1 MALDAILLS
10 GIVNELKPK
19 TEGAKIDKVQ
29 QPERDQILLTLRCG
43 RENLKLLICAGA
55 GNGRIQLSSASFENP
70 KEPPMFCMLLRKYLV
85 GGRIV
90 SLEQA
95 EWERLV
101 LVDITSSNELG
112 DSVDLRLAV
121 ELMGRSSNLVL
132 IGADGRIIDCLRR
145 MDFGGDAER
154 VLLPGMKYR
163 LPPPQKKPL
172 VMILSAEERR
182 SIISGFEPEKPIDKS
197 LMDAFSGLSP
207 LICREIAARCQGDVE
222 LLPQALDAFIETV
235 KAGELTP
242 TMTSK
247 DGRPTDFSFMRL
259 CQYGSEYEQQSFPSF
274 SELLDA
280 YYSRR
285 EKLERRR
292 RRAKELSRL
301 VKTNRD
307 RIAKKLALQRE
318 ELLRTEDREQKRRSA
333 ELLTAN
339 LYRVKKGDRSV
350 TVENYYANNEPC
362 TIALDPLK
370 TPQQNLTAMFKEYNK
385 LKAARSHLTQLIA
398 DGEERLSYLNSVL
411 DETERAE
418 TEADLAEIRRE
429 LLDLGYIK
437 KQKNAKPEKCKKQGP
452 LRFVSDDGFEILV
465 GRNNTQNDE
474 LSCKLG
480 RRSDIWLHTK
490 SVHGSHVIISTY
502 GENPPER
509 TLLQAASLAVY
520 YSQARE
526 GGKTPVD
533 YTELRYVKKPAGALP
548 GKVIYTEQRT
558 LTAEADEE
566 LAEKLRVK

>member
-132 IGADGRIIDCLRR
+132 IGADGRIIDCPRR

-172 VMILSAEERR
+172 VMTLSAEERR

-207 LICREIAARCQGDVE
+207 LICREIAARCQGEVV

-247 DGRPTDFSFMRL
+247 DGRPTDISFMRL

-350 TVENYYANNEPC
+350 TVENYYENNEPC
-362 TIALDPLK
+362 TISLDSLN
-370 TPQQNLTAMFKEYNK
+370 TPQHNLTAMFKEYNK

-566 LAEKLRVK
+566 LAQRLMK

>member
-172 VMILSAEERR
+172 VMTLSAEERR

-247 DGRPTDFSFMRL
+247 DGRPTDFSFMWL

-307 RIAKKLALQRE
+307 RIAKKIALQRE

-350 TVENYYANNEPC
+350 TVENYYENNEPS
-362 TIALDPLK
+362 TITHQPLK

-385 LKAARSHLTQLIA
+385 LQAARSHRTQLIA

-566 LAEKLRVK
+566 LAQRLMK